1 MRDRRKIVKDYDVIV
16 VGGGLSGVCAALA
29 SARNGARTAII
40 QSRPVFG
47 GNASSEVRMH
57 ICGASCHV
65 RKPDLG
71 EAGILQELLLEN
83 KSRNHNF
90 SFPLWDV
97 VIWSKIKSQ
106 KNLDFYL
113 NTVMDEVVM
122 KENSITSII
131 CRQASTEVIYEFRG
145 KVFVDA
151 TGNAS
156 LGYYSGAEY
165 RSGSESKY
173 EFDEPDAPEEANA
186 YTMGNTIM
194 FTSKDLGEAVPF
206 KKPEWAYSFTEEDL
220 RGRAHGNT
228 TVCRGE
234 NGIVEE
240 YNVDSGY
247 WWIELGGDSGK
258 IIEETENLNEE
269 LYKCLFGI
277 WDHIKNKGDHG
288 AENYELDWVGSV
300 PGIRE
305 SRRLV
310 GDYILTENDIL
321 SNRLFE
327 DAVAYG
333 GWPMDM
339 HSPRGLYDP
348 DTPTTHINYP
358 GAYTI
363 PYRCYYS
370 KNIDN
375 LMMAG
380 RDISTTKMAFGS
392 TRVMGTCAI
401 GGQAVGTAA
410 AIATKYNCSPKEI
423 GQNHIKE
430 LQQTLLKDDCHIP
443 GIKNN
448 DNLDLALTSKI
459 SASSYI
465 DGNEPEKIITGVT
478 RNVGEESNCWESK
491 GISEEGEKISLQLP
505 NAQKISQVRVVFD
518 PNLNQEIMISMTK
531 RVQQKEVKYMPLELV
546 RDYAV
551 KIYNDNALV
560 FEKKI
565 QENVERLAVVDIPE
579 TDGVVG
585 DKVVLEICSTYG
597 YENARVFEI
606 RIY

>member
-1 MRDRRKIVKDYDVIV
+1 MRERTKIIKNYEVVV

-29 SARNGARTAII
+29 AARNGAKTVII

-65 RKPDLG
+65 RKPDLA
-71 EAGILQELLLEN
+71 ETGILQELLLEN

-97 VIWSKIKSQ
+97 VLWSKIKEQ
-106 KNLDFYL
+106 ENLDFYL
-113 NTVMDEVVM
+113 NTVMDEVIMDGNFIKAV
-122 KENSITSII
+122 I
-131 CRQASTEVIYEFRG
+131 CRQASTEFIYEFYG
-145 KVFVDA
+145 KVFIDA

-165 RSGSESKY
+165 RYGSESKY
-173 EFDEPDAPEEANA
+173 EFNEPDAPEEAND

-194 FTSKDLGEAVPF
+194 FTSKNLGEAVSF
-206 KKPEWAYSFTEEDL
+206 KKQEWAYTFTEDDL
-220 RGRAHGNT
+220 KGRAHGNT

-247 WWIELGGDSGK
+247 WWIELGGDSGE
-258 IIEETENLNEE
+258 IIEKTEELNEE

-277 WDHIKNKGDHG
+277 WDHIKNQGEHG
-288 AENYELDWVGSV
+288 AENYALDWVGSV

-310 GDYILTENDIL
+310 GDYLLNETDIL
-321 SNRLFE
+321 SNHQFD

-339 HSPRGLYDP
+339 HSPKGLYDP
-348 DTPTTHINYP
+348 ETPTTHINYP
-358 GAYTI
+358 GSYTI

-410 AIATKYNCSPKEI
+410 ALAVKYNCIPKIVGEK
-423 GQNHIKE
+423 HINE
-430 LQQTLLKDDCHIP
+430 LQQTLLKDDCYIP

-448 DNLDLALTSKI
+448 DKLDLALTSEITATSHTK
-459 SASSYI
+459 
-465 DGNEPEKIITGVT
+465 GNEPYNVISGVSRT
-478 RNVGEESNCWESK
+478 VGEDSNCWES
-491 GISEEGEKISLQLP
+491 GIFKESGESVSLKLKEKR
-505 NAQKISQVRVVFD
+505 KISQIRITFD

-531 RVQQKEVKYMPLELV
+531 RVQEKEVKHMPAELV
-546 RDYAV
+546 RDYTV
-551 KIYNDNALV
+551 KILSGKDV
-560 FEKKI
+560 IFKKTVHD
-565 QENVERLAVVDIPE
+565 NVERLAVIN
-579 TDGVVG
+579 TDTEVIG
-585 DKVVLEICSTYG
+585 DCVILEISSTYG
-597 YENARVFEI
+597 CKNARVFEI
-606 RIY
+606 RVY